1 MYIHTKDRPTM
12 PVCRPTGPMTCDL
25 FGGDYSRVLVFVLLE
40 GARCWTIGVGVCVFM
55 MLDGINIRIRHLSPV
70 LLSQAGAQALVACSG
85 SVSRVSRTCYF
96 TAIQA
101 VWNAGTEPQIK

>member
-1 MYIHTKDRPTM
+1 
-12 PVCRPTGPMTCDL
+12 MTCDL

-55 MLDGINIRIRHLSPV
+55 MLDGTRVLIFVSGISLL